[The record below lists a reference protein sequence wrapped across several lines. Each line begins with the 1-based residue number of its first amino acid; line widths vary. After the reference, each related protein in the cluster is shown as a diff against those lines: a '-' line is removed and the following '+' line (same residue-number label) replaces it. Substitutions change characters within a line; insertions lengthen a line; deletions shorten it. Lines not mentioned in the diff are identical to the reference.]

1 MEYTKQ
7 FIMKNGITLLIMTLF
22 SFTISCSLNKP
33 AVTDKKPDILSIYE
47 TVRDEIKVLGDG
59 WFEVVGKAIIYPN
72 ITPEE
77 AEEQAIFNAF
87 RDAIQYYSG
96 VEIIART
103 VDVQAESQ
111 NEIILDHFYSLTK
124 QTTNG
129 IILEKDIIR
138 KEIKTD
144 GKNLVKV
151 VVLKVKVGKQ
161 KGKKDPYFNVTADL
175 NRDTFKEGEELG
187 LTVLSSKDCYIT
199 VLNISSNDSVYVL
212 FPNQYRSNN
221 FIKADE
227 VFRLPNEND
236 KIMGLSFPS
245 RLYEGKEKD
254 VEMIKVLAT
263 KEDIS
268 LTTSHTL
275 SVYGTY
281 ELALK
286 KLPNWLRKIPRN
298 EIEEVD
304 IQYFITR

>member
-1 MEYTKQ
+1 
-7 FIMKNGITLLIMTLF
+7 MKNGITLLIMTLL
-22 SFTISCSLNKP
+22 SFTMSCSLNKP
-33 AVTDKKPDILSIYE
+33 AVTDKQPDILSIYE
-47 TVRDEIKVLGDG
+47 TVRDEIKDLGDG
-59 WFEVVGKAIIYPN
+59 WFEVVGKAIIQN

-77 AEEQAIFNAF
+77 AEEQAIFNAC

-96 VEIIART
+96 VEISART
-103 VDVQAESQ
+103 LDLQAESQ
-111 NEIILDHFYSLTK
+111 NKIMLDHFSSLTK

-129 IILEKDIIR
+129 IILEKDIIS

-151 VVLKVKVGKQ
+151 VVLRVKVGKQ
-161 KGKKDPYFNVTADL
+161 KGEKDPYFNVTANL
-175 NRDTFKEGEELG
+175 NKDIFKEGEQLG
-187 LTVLSSKDCYIT
+187 LTVQSSRDCYIT
-199 VLNISSNDSVYVL
+199 VLNISSNDTVYVL

-227 VFRLPNEND
+227 VFRLPNEDD

-245 RLYEGKEKD
+245 KLLEGKDKD

-286 KLPNWLRKIPRN
+286 KLRNWLIEIPRC
-298 EIEEVD
+298 EIEEID
-304 IQYFITR
+304 IQYFITKH